1 MLCVALSVCLSVYLP
16 VCLSCLSVCVCL
28 CVCVQAGSLNASANV
43 TGPDGSQQ
51 SFAVA
56 ASQCPLSSSSG
67 VAAAHPTSTPGVGA
81 GSPVSVPSSC
91 VLRVGGFNT
100 DSSVLLPFSPA
111 AGENFP
117 TAFRATANSTVV
129 RTCVDTTTARLT
141 HRT

>member
-1 MLCVALSVCLSVYLP
+1 MVGLGWMSMRSGRALPLLLWVQLLLVLALSS
-16 VCLSCLSVCVCL
+16 
-28 CVCVQAGSLNASANV
+28 
-43 TGPDGSQQ
+43 
-51 SFAVA
+51 
-56 ASQCPLSSSSG
+56 
-67 VAAAHPTSTPGVGA
+67 VGA